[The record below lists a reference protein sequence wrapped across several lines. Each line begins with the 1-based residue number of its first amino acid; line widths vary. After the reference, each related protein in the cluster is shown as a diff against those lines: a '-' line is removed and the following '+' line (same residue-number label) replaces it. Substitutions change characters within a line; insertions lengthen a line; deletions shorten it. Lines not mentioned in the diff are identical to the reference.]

1 MISVKEGF
9 RIARVER
16 LIKKEVA
23 DVLASEVVEPAA
35 RAVTVLWARVSRD
48 LQFADVYVS
57 VFGDEEHVARGLAA
71 LARCRPFVQKQVGAR
86 VRLRRTP
93 HIRFRLDQEYR
104 AAARVFDILK
114 ELEADEFPGGG
125 EDSGGG

>member
-1 MISVKEGF
+1 MQEGF
-9 RIARVER
+9 RITRVER

-23 DVLASEVVEPAA
+23 DVLTSQVVEPAA
-35 RAVTVLWARVSRD
+35 QDVTVLWARVSRD

-57 VFGDEEHVARGLAA
+57 VFGDEEQVARGMAA

-93 HIRFRLDQEYR
+93 HIRFRLDKEYR
-104 AAARVFDILK
+104 AAARVFEILK

>member
-1 MISVKEGF
+1 MKVPEGF

-23 DVLASEVVEPAA
+23 DVLASQVVEPAA
-35 RAVTVLWARVSRD
+35 RDVTVLWAKVSKD
-48 LQFADVYVS
+48 LRYADVYVS
-57 VFGDEEHVARGLAA
+57 VYGDEEQVSRGLAA
-71 LARCRPFVQKQVGAR
+71 LARCRSYVQKQMAAR

-93 HIRFRLDQEYR
+93 RIRFRLDKEYR
-104 AAARVFDILK
+104 AAVRVFEILK

>member
-1 MISVKEGF
+1 VISVKEGF

-16 LIKKEVA
+16 LVKKEVA
-23 DVLASEVVEPAA
+23 DVLASQVVEPAA

-57 VFGDEEHVARGLAA
+57 VFGDEEQIARGLAA
-71 LARCRPFVQKQVGAR
+71 LERCRSFVQKQVGAR

-93 HIRFRLDQEYR
+93 HIRFRLDEEYR
-104 AAARVFDILK
+104 AAARVFKILK
-114 ELEADEFPGGG
+114 ELETDGFPGGG

>member
-1 MISVKEGF
+1 MQEGF
-9 RIARVER
+9 RLTRVER

-23 DVLASEVVEPAA
+23 DVLTSRVVEPAA
-35 RAVTVLWARVSRD
+35 RDVTVLWVKVSRD

-57 VFGDEEHVARGLAA
+57 VYGDEEQVARGMAA
-71 LARCRPFVQKQVGAR
+71 LARCRPFVQKQVGGR

-93 HIRFRLDQEYR
+93 HIRFRLDKEYR

-114 ELEADEFPGGG
+114 ELETDEFPGGG

>member
-1 MISVKEGF
+1 MKEGF
-9 RIARVER
+9 RITRVER

-23 DVLASEVVEPAA
+23 DVLASQVVEPAA
-35 RAVTVLWARVSRD
+35 RDVTVLWVRVSRD

-57 VFGDEEHVARGLAA
+57 VFGDEEQVARGMAA
-71 LARCRPFVQKQVGAR
+71 LARCRPFVQKQVGGR

-93 HIRFRLDQEYR
+93 HIRFRLDKEYR

-114 ELEADEFPGGG
+114 QLETDEFPGGD

>member
-1 MISVKEGF
+1 VRESF

-23 DVLASEVVEPAA
+23 DILAAQVVEPAA
-35 RAVTVLWARVSRD
+35 RGVTVLWAKVSRD

-57 VFGDEEHVARGLAA
+57 VFGGEEEVSRGLEA
-71 LARCRPFVQKQVGAR
+71 LARCRPYVQKQVAAR

-93 HIRFRLDQEYR
+93 RVRFRLDKEYR
-104 AAARVFDILK
+104 SAVRVFEILK
-114 ELEADEFPGGG
+114 ELEEDEVPGGEG
-125 EDSGGG
+125 DSEQD

>member
-1 MISVKEGF
+1 MEVPEGY
-9 RIARVER
+9 RITRVER

-23 DVLASEVVEPAA
+23 DVLAFQVVEPAA
-35 RAVTVLWARVSRD
+35 RGVTVLWAKVSKD
-48 LQFADVYVS
+48 LRYADVYVS
-57 VFGDEEHVARGLAA
+57 VYGDEEHVTRGMEA
-71 LARCRPFVQKQVGAR
+71 LARCRAFVQKQVGGR

-93 HIRFRLDQEYR
+93 HIRFQLDKEYR
-104 AAARVFDILK
+104 AAVRVFEILK

>member
-1 MISVKEGF
+1 MEVPEGY
-9 RIARVER
+9 RITRVER

-23 DVLASEVVEPAA
+23 DVLASRVVEPAA
-35 RAVTVLWARVSRD
+35 RDVTVLWVKVSKD
-48 LQFADVYVS
+48 LRYADIYVS
-57 VFGDEEHVARGLAA
+57 VYGNDEQVTRGLKA
-71 LARCRPFVQKQVGAR
+71 LARCRAFVQKQVGDR

-93 HIRFRLDQEYR
+93 HIRFRLDKEYR
-104 AAARVFDILK
+104 AAVRVFEILK